1 MEKVSWKG
9 RLRQKRNVLLIVAIV
24 GVACLV
30 NLALVPQLI
39 YASALQDD
47 SQLISRGRPAIAS
60 STLSVTRSPQ
70 AAVDGDSKTRWS
82 SATGSVQWLAVDFN
96 ASATFQR
103 VVLQWD
109 VSYARAYTLQV
120 SDDGSHWTVI
130 YTQTNGQGKTET
142 VDVTGKGR
150 YIRLVTGKA
159 VARSGY
165 SLWEF
170 QVYGQASTAT
180 PTPTVEAT
188 STVEPTPTPEATST
202 PDVSPTPTSGTE
214 LTPTPTTSDDGSA
227 SSPSGE
233 AMPKGDLPGWHQ
245 VFTEDFTT
253 DAAIGGFLNAYGK
266 KFTVYNDGWPDT
278 AGKYHGAP
286 SRYYPSKVLSA
297 KGGLLDLYLR
307 TENGTPMAAAIL
319 PILKDH
325 MYGKYTIRF
334 KSDSLK
340 GFKTAWLLWPD
351 SQNGGEGA
359 TDGEIDFP
367 EGPLDGHINAF
378 MHPKGGG
385 QQDAFDS
392 GASYTSWHTAS
403 LEWSPGKVNFILD
416 GKSIGTS
423 TKGVPNTPM
432 QWVIQTESCLDGCP
446 SPSTAG
452 HLQIDWAVAYTPAS

>member
-1 MEKVSWKG
+1 MQKVSWKG
-9 RLRQKRNVLLIVAIV
+9 RLRQKRTVLLILAIV
-24 GVACLV
+24 SVSCLV
-30 NLALVPQLI
+30 NLALLPQLI

-60 STLSVTRSPQ
+60 STLTVTRSPQ
-70 AAVDGDSKTRWS
+70 AAVDGNPKTRWAS
-82 SATGSVQWLAVDFN
+82 SAGGIQWLAVDFD
-96 ASATFQR
+96 ASAMFQR

-109 VSYARAYTLQV
+109 TAYARAYTLQV

-130 YTQTNGQGKTET
+130 YTQSNGQGNTET
-142 VDVTGKGR
+142 MDIAGKGR
-150 YIRLVTGKA
+150 YIRLATTKGIAKT
-159 VARSGY
+159 GY

-170 QVYGQASTAT
+170 QIYGQVSEAT
-180 PTPTVEAT
+180 PTPTVEPT
-188 STVEPTPTPEATST
+188 STTEPTPTVDVTAT
-202 PDVSPTPTSGTE
+202 PTIEPTSTSGTE
-214 LTPTPTTSDDGSA
+214 LTPTPTASDDNST
-227 SSPSGE
+227 SPSGE

-245 VFTEDFTT
+245 VFTEDFST
-253 DAAIGGFLNAYGK
+253 DVAIGGFLNAYGK
-266 KFTVYNDGWPDT
+266 KFTVYDDGWPDT

-286 SRYYPSKVLSA
+286 SRYYPSKVVSA
-297 KGGLLDLYLR
+297 KGGLLDLYLH
-307 TENGTPMAAAIL
+307 TEKGTPMAAAIL

-359 TDGEIDFP
+359 ADGEIDFP
-367 EGPLDGHINAF
+367 EGPLDGNINAF

-392 GASYTSWHTAS
+392 GVSYTSWHTAS

-423 TKGVPNTPM
+423 TRGVPNTPM